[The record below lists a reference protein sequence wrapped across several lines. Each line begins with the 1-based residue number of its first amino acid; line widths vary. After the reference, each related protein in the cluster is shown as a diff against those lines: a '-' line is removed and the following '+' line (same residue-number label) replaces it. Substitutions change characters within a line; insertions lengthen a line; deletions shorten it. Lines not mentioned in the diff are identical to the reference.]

1 MGMLKFDWNML
12 FTLINLLIFFV
23 LMKVFLFKPIK
34 KTLDAR
40 KELLSNQFKEAD
52 DAKKEAENL
61 KEQYEQQLAGA
72 EDEKAEIIS
81 EARKEARAE
90 YDKTID
96 RAQADAQK
104 IKDDVLKTAK
114 LQSESTK
121 RAVKEEIAQVAIQAA
136 EKVVGREVSAQTDS
150 DIFDEFL
157 NESSDE

>member
-1 MGMLKFDWNML
+1 MLKFDWNML
-12 FTLINLLIFFV
+12 WILINLIIFFV

-34 KTLDAR
+34 RTLDKR
-40 KELLSNQFKEAD
+40 KELLDNQFKEAD
-52 DAKKEAENL
+52 DIKQEAENL
-61 KEQYEQQLAGA
+61 KIQYEQQLSGV
-72 EDEKAEIIS
+72 EDEKAQIIS
-81 EARKEARAE
+81 KAREDARTE

-96 RAQADAQK
+96 RAQIDAQK
-104 IKDDVLKTAK
+104 LKEEAAKTAR